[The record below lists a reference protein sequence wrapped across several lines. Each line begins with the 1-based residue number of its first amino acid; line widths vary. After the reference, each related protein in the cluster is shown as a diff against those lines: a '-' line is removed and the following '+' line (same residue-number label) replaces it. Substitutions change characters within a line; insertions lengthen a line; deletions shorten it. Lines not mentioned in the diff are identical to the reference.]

1 MNNRLCRHPAFFRP
15 DLTDYRLYVDALVD
29 KLNENGYYKMSRTDA
44 VKIAIE
50 QAAEKVLPGVRLD
63 KKRKKYIKFDL

>member
-1 MNNRLCRHPAFFRP
+1 MNKFRP

-29 KLNENGYYKMSRTDA
+29 KLNETGYHKMSRTDA

-50 QAAEKVLPGVRLD
+50 QAAAKVIPDVVIP
-63 KKRKKYIKFDL
+63 KKRKLYIKFDL